1 MKKLIP
7 YITAL
12 TLSFTTHNI
21 ASAGVESRLDLS
33 KEKLAVKDSIERK
46 KTKGKRIAG
55 ERAEIYQDRLDNYLG
70 CVERITNN
78 VRTKMIAISKT
89 PDEYLLQ
96 KGAEKKCARL
106 KPKSN

>member
-12 TLSFTTHNI
+12 ALSFTAHNT

-46 KTKGKRIAG
+46 KTKRKRITG
-55 ERAEIYQDRLDNYLG
+55 ERAEIHQDRLDNYLG
-70 CVERITNN
+70 CVERIKNN
-78 VRTKMIAISKT
+78 VRMKVIAMNKT
-89 PDEYLLQ
+89 PDEQWLQ
-96 KGAEKKCARL
+96 RGAEKKCIRL
-106 KPKSN
+106 KPD